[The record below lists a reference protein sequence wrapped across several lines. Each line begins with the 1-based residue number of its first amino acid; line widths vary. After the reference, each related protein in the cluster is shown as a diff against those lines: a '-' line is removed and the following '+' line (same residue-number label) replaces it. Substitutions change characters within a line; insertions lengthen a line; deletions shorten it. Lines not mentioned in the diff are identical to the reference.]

1 MTRHSIQIN
10 RAPVLTL
17 WAAVVAE
24 RMGHDRKTALTLGKA
39 VAGLNAQSK
48 GRRLHIFE
56 APEPAK
62 GKKKSP
68 ARARREAIP
77 LLGRS
82 VPVVKSGD
90 GLRAREKERPMDPNA
105 VERYLEQKFGDALT
119 DVRAAMQALAR
130 AYPPARLDEV
140 GFGLYEEFRPDI
152 PEGRRGWGAR
162 GTLDLDAIRALARAE

>member
-1 MTRHSIQIN
+1 MTKHSIQIN

-56 APEPAK
+56 PPEPAK
-62 GKKKSP
+62 AKKKPP
-68 ARARREAIP
+68 ARARAEAIP

-82 VPVVKSGD
+82 VPVVRTRD
-90 GLRAREKERPMDPNA
+90 GLRAREKDHPMDPDS
-105 VERYLEQKFGDALT
+105 VERYLEQKFGDALA
-119 DVRAAMQALAR
+119 DVRAAMQVLAQ
-130 AYPPARLDEV
+130 AYRPARLDDL
-140 GFGLYEEFRPDI
+140 GFALYEEFRPDI

-162 GTLDLDAIRALARAE
+162 GTLDLDAIRALAKED